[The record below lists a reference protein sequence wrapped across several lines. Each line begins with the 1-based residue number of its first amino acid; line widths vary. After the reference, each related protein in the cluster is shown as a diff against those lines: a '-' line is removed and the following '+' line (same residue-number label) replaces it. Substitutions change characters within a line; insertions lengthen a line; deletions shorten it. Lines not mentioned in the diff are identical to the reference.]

1 MTPERGPGMDHG
13 HYRFQPI
20 GGRSRVAWPGGADL
34 AAFILLHVESFELS
48 PPEGSIRDPR
58 FRGEFGSYSPDFRG
72 WSAREYGNRV
82 GLWRV
87 LDLLAEH
94 GVKATVAID
103 AQSCER
109 YPAVVAAIRE
119 RGWETVAHGVAITRM
134 ITSRMGEGDERTVIE
149 GAASTLA
156 AAFGTRPKGWLS
168 PDFGESTR
176 TPALAAEAGFS
187 YLLDWANDDAPYWMT
202 TPRPIVA
209 IPYQVEWDD
218 LATFLV
224 RRVPIE
230 RYPELIGSA
239 FDKLRSEGRSGT
251 RIFGLPLHPWFIG
264 APHRFG
270 YLVAALQRI
279 ATAEG
284 VWWAGTGEIADT
296 FARQVPAEQT

>member
-20 GGRSRVAWPGGADL
+20 GARPRVRWPEGADL
-34 AAFILLHVESFELS
+34 AAFVLLHVESFELT

-58 FRGEFGSYSPDFRG
+58 FRGEFGSYVPDYRG

-87 LDLLAEH
+87 LDLLDEH
-94 GVKATVAID
+94 GLKATVAID

-109 YPAVVAAIRE
+109 YPAIVAAINE

-134 ITSRMGEGDERTVIE
+134 ITSRMSEDDERAVI
-149 GAASTLA
+149 GQSASALD
-156 AAFGTRPKGWLS
+156 AAFAARPAGWLS

-176 TPALAAEAGFS
+176 TPALVAEAGFS

-202 TPRPIVA
+202 TPRPIVSV
-209 IPYQVEWDD
+209 PYQVEWDD

-230 RYPELIGSA
+230 RYPELIVNA
-239 FDKLRSEGRSGT
+239 FDRLRGEGRSGT

-270 YLVAALQRI
+270 YLAAALKRI
-279 ATAEG
+279 AATEG
-284 VWWAGTGEIADT
+284 VWWARAGEIANA
-296 FARQVPAEQT
+296 FAGQVSAEQT